1 MSFTIENRKD
11 NRMSFLD
18 VNIIREKDKFTT
30 SVYHKPTFSRI
41 YTYFDS
47 FLPSSNKIG
56 LLHTLL
62 YRCFRICSDW
72 TKFHLELVKLTDVF
86 KNNGYPENFINN
98 CFKVFLDNKYKIQEK
113 VITVPKKTLFLV
125 LPYLGP
131 LSLQTRTKLRKS
143 LKGILNCCKLQIV
156 FKSQNKLAKA
166 FRFKDRIPK
175 ELTSGVVYKFQC
187 GLWNESY
194 YGECVTHLNVRIEK
208 YIGISPL
215 TMKKVKPI
223 GSAVSNHLL
232 LCNHSLLFQQF
243 SVLTN

>member
-1 MSFTIENRKD
+1 
-11 NRMSFLD
+11 MSFLD

-30 SVYHKPTFSRI
+30 SVYRKPTFSGI
-41 YTYFDS
+41 YTHFDS

-72 TKFHLELVKLTDVF
+72 TKFHLEVVKLTDVF

-98 CFKVFLDNKYKIQEK
+98 CFKVFLDNKYRIQEK

-143 LKGILNCCKLQIV
+143 LKGILNCCKLHIV
-156 FKSQNKLAKA
+156 FKSQKKLAKA
-166 FRFKDRIPK
+166 FRLKDRIPK
-175 ELTSGVVYKFQC
+175 ECVVYKFQC